1 MANISLSIAGSQ
13 SVLVEG
19 TAGIFD
25 VPKKITVIRLRWL
38 LIIICSYLLLS
49 SEETWLSP
57 NSIHGFILVY
67 ILTNV
72 AFYFVEESLFD
83 SPYLYSPLVLFDTL
97 IVTASLVISG
107 QGATDFYMAYF
118 LIIIFST
125 IWQDFRGLVV
135 SAVLAPIFYGFF
147 LFQTTDVLAPSVY
160 LRLPFLFV
168 ISLFYGYFV
177 QIVRVEKGLKENA
190 EQEAEDMAM
199 VQTLSQALPSSLDY
213 KQVIKTVREK
223 IINVIQSA
231 KIYIFIVDQ
240 SKNPSHAIL
249 FEGGDGD
256 DRESK
261 EVDLRQF
268 PIIQDCI
275 MKRSPVIQQRIS
287 TKFLSAETQEQVQ
300 DFSFP
305 MSTAVPIAFRG
316 ELHGAIL
323 LGFSEG
329 GRVLSTRETQFCQI
343 VAFTTAIALSNA
355 KKYEEV
361 QTESK
366 RRQIIAEQ
374 LSEANRLKSEYLN
387 NTSHELRTPIATIMG
402 YCSLLME
409 GPLGPLSEGQRKT
422 LERLTGN
429 ARGLLGLVE
438 ELLDY
443 SSLEKGETSLNVSQ
457 QEVRPLL
464 DELRQELAPL
474 ERHKPYKVQYEV
486 EEGIPPFKTDWGKL
500 KRILVNILG
509 NAIKFTDK
517 GQVRLSVMN
526 GTKGEV
532 SFVISDTGIGI
543 PNDQIRLIFDK
554 LRQLDGSTTRHYEG
568 VGLGLTVCKNLVE
581 LIGGKLEVESEVNKG
596 STFKVTIPVSGN

>member
-1 MANISLSIAGSQ
+1 MNTSPIFPELPKMANISLSIAGSQ

-177 QIVRVEKGLKENA
+177 QIVRVEKRLKENA

-213 KQVIKTVREK
+213 KQVI
-223 IINVIQSA
+223 
-231 KIYIFIVDQ
+231 
-240 SKNPSHAIL
+240 
-249 FEGGDGD
+249 
-256 DRESK
+256 
-261 EVDLRQF
+261 
-268 PIIQDCI
+268 
-275 MKRSPVIQQRIS
+275 
-287 TKFLSAETQEQVQ
+287 
-300 DFSFP
+300 
-305 MSTAVPIAFRG
+305 
-316 ELHGAIL
+316 
-323 LGFSEG
+323 
-329 GRVLSTRETQFCQI
+329 
-343 VAFTTAIALSNA
+343 
-355 KKYEEV
+355 
-361 QTESK
+361 
-366 RRQIIAEQ
+366 
-374 LSEANRLKSEYLN
+374 
-387 NTSHELRTPIATIMG
+387 
-402 YCSLLME
+402 
-409 GPLGPLSEGQRKT
+409 
-422 LERLTGN
+422 
-429 ARGLLGLVE
+429 
-438 ELLDY
+438 
-443 SSLEKGETSLNVSQ
+443 
-457 QEVRPLL
+457 
-464 DELRQELAPL
+464 
-474 ERHKPYKVQYEV
+474 
-486 EEGIPPFKTDWGKL
+486 
-500 KRILVNILG
+500 
-509 NAIKFTDK
+509 
-517 GQVRLSVMN
+517 
-526 GTKGEV
+526 
-532 SFVISDTGIGI
+532 
-543 PNDQIRLIFDK
+543 
-554 LRQLDGSTTRHYEG
+554 
-568 VGLGLTVCKNLVE
+568 
-581 LIGGKLEVESEVNKG
+581 
-596 STFKVTIPVSGN
+596 